1 MKVVRIDDE
10 DTKLTKKQER
20 KVAILKLT
28 ENGKYIEG
36 VGIRDDQFFLLTEG
50 DDDEMY
56 LAFKQHR
63 HPKGGIK
70 TTQEEIIRL
79 MRLMCVED
87 QIAKAKEKLSG
98 GKKGK

>member
-56 LAFKQHR
+56 LALMNNHTGKIGLNLEQTYKLLMNMIKRDDIEKQ
-63 HPKGGIK
+63 
-70 TTQEEIIRL
+70 
-79 MRLMCVED
+79 
-87 QIAKAKEKLSG
+87 KAELHDR
-98 GKKGK
+98 KKSK

>member
-56 LAFKQHR
+56 LAFKQHQ

-98 GKKGK
+98 RKKGK